1 MGNARGRELQ
11 GRIALITGAV
21 RRIGRAIALALADEG
36 AAVVIDTRR
45 SQGEAEAGAAEIE
58 AVGALMHLADV
69 ADETAMQTMVEA
81 ALALGRI
88 AMLIDNAADRQQTP
102 LTEISPAEWRHITGI
117 IVDGAFLCVRPWRAA
132 YDRGRRRDGGQHRR
146 RKRAHGRT
154 QSRLSSPL
162 NRTTRGR
169 DRWMEWIQWCEPPT
183 RFVLR
188 IGPPATN

>member
-45 SQGEAEAGAAEIE
+45 SQGEAEVAAAEIE

-88 AMLIDNAADRQQTP
+88 AMSDRQ
-102 LTEISPAEWRHITGI
+102 
-117 IVDGAFLCVRPWRAA
+117 
-132 YDRGRRRDGGQHRR
+132 RR
-146 RKRAHGRT
+146 
-154 QSRLSSPL
+154 
-162 NRTTRGR
+162 
-169 DRWMEWIQWCEPPT
+169 
-183 RFVLR
+183 
-188 IGPPATN
+188 